1 MVIKMKTIEEIAE
14 ELRQM
19 KEQSKKSEEEECQLN

>member
-1 MVIKMKTIEEIAE
+1 MSVKMKTIEEIAE

-19 KEQSKKSEEEECQLN
+19 KEQSKKSEEE

>member
-1 MVIKMKTIEEIAE
+1 VKIKMVVKKKTIEEIAE

-19 KEQSKKSEEEECQLN
+19 KEQSKKSEEE